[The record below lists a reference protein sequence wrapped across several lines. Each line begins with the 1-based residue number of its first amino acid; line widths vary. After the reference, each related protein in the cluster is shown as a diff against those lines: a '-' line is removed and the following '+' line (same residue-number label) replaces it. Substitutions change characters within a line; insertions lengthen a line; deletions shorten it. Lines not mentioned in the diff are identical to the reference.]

1 VLTGLG
7 ATVFRP
13 AVFGLLPAAVAPQ
26 RRMAATALYS
36 AVQDAGLM
44 VGPALAAVVIAL
56 GGASALFGRQRRRVR
71 RLSTAALPRAA
82 RVRPRSGAGRR
93 RPVASNF

>member
-36 AVQDAGLM
+36 AVQDARLM
-44 VGPALAAVVIAL
+44 VG
-56 GGASALFGRQRRRVR
+56 RR
-71 RLSTAALPRAA
+71 SPRW
-82 RVRPRSGAGRR
+82 
-93 RPVASNF
+93 